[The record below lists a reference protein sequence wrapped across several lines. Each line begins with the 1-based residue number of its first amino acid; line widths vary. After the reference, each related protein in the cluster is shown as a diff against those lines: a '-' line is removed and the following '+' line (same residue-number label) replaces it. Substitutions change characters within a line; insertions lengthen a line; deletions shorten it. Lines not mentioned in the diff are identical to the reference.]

1 MAMDEHDIKFASDIH
16 GILRLQQ
23 QELRLL
29 VSENQELRA
38 RINQLEDRIARIE
51 GRLEGDQ

>member
-1 MAMDEHDIKFASDIH
+1 MDEHDVKFASDIH

-29 VSENQELRA
+29 VSENQELLA
-38 RINQLEDRIARIE
+38 RINLLEYWLAKVE
-51 GRLEGDQ
+51 AKQEQGA